1 MKVTLM
7 MATAAN
13 GYIAKE
19 NDETPWSDAEF
30 KSFHAFV
37 KKRKNII
44 VGRRTYELMK
54 SANDFKEC
62 GNPFVV
68 VMANHPRDLS
78 KEMNVQYSASPMDA
92 LEIMKA
98 KGFKEVLLGGG
109 SYTNATFLRE
119 GLIDEII
126 IDIEPFIF
134 GKGIKLFAE
143 SQQELKLELI
153 KTEKL
158 SKDTIRLHYNVIKK
172 PKKK

>member
-1 MKVTLM
+1 
-7 MATAAN
+7 
-13 GYIAKE
+13 
-19 NDETPWSDAEF
+19 
-30 KSFHAFV
+30 
-37 KKRKNII
+37 
-44 VGRRTYELMK
+44 
-54 SANDFKEC
+54 
-62 GNPFVV
+62 
-68 VMANHPRDLS
+68 
-78 KEMNVQYSASPMDA
+78 
-92 LEIMKA
+92 MKA